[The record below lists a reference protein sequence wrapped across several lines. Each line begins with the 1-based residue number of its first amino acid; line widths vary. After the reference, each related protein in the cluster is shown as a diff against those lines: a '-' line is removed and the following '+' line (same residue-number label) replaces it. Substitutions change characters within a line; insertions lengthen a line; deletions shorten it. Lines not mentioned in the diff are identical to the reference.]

1 VADSSSVAFGFYQL
15 LDQMDPIIE
24 LLETYDEL
32 NSSEIT
38 ELFEEPSALEF
49 MRFVALNRPFV
60 VRGGAVQW
68 KATQSW
74 NVKYLAKIM
83 EGQNVNVAVTPNG

>member
-1 VADSSSVAFGFYQL
+1 
-15 LDQMDPIIE
+15 MDPIVE

-32 NSSEIT
+32 NSSEVT

-60 VRGGAVQW
+60 VRGGVAQW
-68 KATQSW
+68 KATRSW
-74 NVKYLAKIM
+74 NFQYMADIM
-83 EGQNVNVAVTPNG
+83 DGQNVNVAVTLKG